1 MDNMPVTIKG
11 PGEDL
16 FESKMQTLVNAVN
29 CFGVMGKGIAL
40 SFKLRYPVMFRDY
53 KMKCRKGH
61 VRLGEPYL
69 WTGAHYTVV
78 SEKVTYE
85 SPLVKVS
92 QRELEAKKGDWILN
106 FPTKHHYRDMADLQ
120 YIEKGLDYFA
130 AHYAEW
136 GITSAAFPALG
147 CQNGGLSWR
156 DVGPLMIRKL
166 SALPIEIEIYEPR

>member
-1 MDNMPVTIKG
+1 MPVTIRG

-40 SFKLRYPVMFRDY
+40 SFKLRYPQMFVDY
-53 KMKCRKGH
+53 KMKCRKGY

-69 WTGAHYTVV
+69 WKDGERWV
-78 SEKVTYE
+78 
-85 SPLVKVS
+85 
-92 QRELEAKKGDWILN
+92 LN
-106 FPTKHHYRDMADLQ
+106 FPTKHHYAEKSDLH
-120 YIEKGLDYFA
+120 YIERGLDYFC
-130 AHYAEW
+130 AHYEEW

-147 CQNGGLSWR
+147 CQNGGLSWA

>member
-1 MDNMPVTIKG
+1 MPVTMMDSS
-11 PGEDL
+11 EDL

-29 CFGVMGKGIAL
+29 CVGVMGKGIAL
-40 SFKLRYPVMFRDY
+40 EFKLRYPAMFRDY
-53 KMKCRKGH
+53 KVKCRKGY

-78 SEKVTYE
+78 SEEVTYE

-106 FPTKHHYRDMADLQ
+106 FPTKHHYSEKSDLY

-130 AHYAEW
+130 ANYEAW
-136 GITSAAFPALG
+136 GITSIAFPALG
-147 CQNGGLSWR
+147 CKNGGLSWGA
-156 DVGPLMIRKL
+156 VGPLMIRKL
-166 SALPIEIEIYEPR
+166 SVLPIEVEIYEPR